1 MQCLNGESIV
11 ILGGKPY
18 GKSKYTVRVFE
29 DCWRNGTVLTI
40 EMKQAVEKGR
50 ITQSEYD
57 QITAME
63 RMTRIL
69 IKYKGVFR
77 MQEMTKEQLQ
87 EQPQIESYKSVSLQQ
102 ELDQKNRELAEYKA
116 LYTFTAKK
124 LDELAQQLNEGQSD
138 QDNVSEPESTPV
150 NA

>member
-1 MQCLNGESIV
+1 
-11 ILGGKPY
+11 
-18 GKSKYTVRVFE
+18 
-29 DCWRNGTVLTI
+29 
-40 EMKQAVEKGR
+40 
-50 ITQSEYD
+50 
-57 QITAME
+57 
-63 RMTRIL
+63 
-69 IKYKGVFR
+69 

-87 EQPQIESYKSVSLQQ
+87 EQLQIESYKSVSLQQ